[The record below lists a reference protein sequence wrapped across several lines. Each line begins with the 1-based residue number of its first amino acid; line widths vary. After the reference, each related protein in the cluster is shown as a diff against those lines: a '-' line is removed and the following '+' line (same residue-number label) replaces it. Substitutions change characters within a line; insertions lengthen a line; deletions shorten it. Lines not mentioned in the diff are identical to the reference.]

1 MAINII
7 YYGLFDKFGQ
17 FRIFLTIEK
26 VITTKSYKERN
37 LYQPRDSNY
46 STHEKREISTFLSLY
61 LFAACLED
69 I

>member
-1 MAINII
+1 MEINTM

-46 STHEKREISTFLSLY
+46 STHE
-61 LFAACLED
+61 
-69 I
+69 